1 MEPTRYR
8 ITVQGRMTERLGPAF
23 DGLDIEP
30 GNVQITLVGRIRDQS
45 HLFGI
50 LGLVR
55 AFGFQLVSVEPDGA
69 TSRPGDKPADEE
81 SAA

>member
-1 MEPTRYR
+1 VEPTSYR
-8 ITVQGRMTERLGPAF
+8 ITVQGRMSECLRSAF

-30 GNVQITLVGRIRDQS
+30 GNVQITLVGKIRDQS
-45 HLFGI
+45 NLFGI

-55 AFGFQLVSVEPDGA
+55 ALGLQLVSVEPDSA

-81 SAA
+81 SAS

>member
-30 GNVQITLVGRIRDQS
+30 GNVQITLV
-45 HLFGI
+45 
-50 LGLVR
+50 VR
-55 AFGFQLVSVEPDGA
+55 SVISL
-69 TSRPGDKPADEE
+69 TC
-81 SAA
+81 SASWAWSALLDSSS

>member
-30 GNVQITLVGRIRDQS
+30 GNVQITLV
-45 HLFGI
+45 
-50 LGLVR
+50 VR
-55 AFGFQLVSVEPDGA
+55 SVISL
-69 TSRPGDKPADEE
+69 TC
-81 SAA
+81 SASWTWSALLDSSS